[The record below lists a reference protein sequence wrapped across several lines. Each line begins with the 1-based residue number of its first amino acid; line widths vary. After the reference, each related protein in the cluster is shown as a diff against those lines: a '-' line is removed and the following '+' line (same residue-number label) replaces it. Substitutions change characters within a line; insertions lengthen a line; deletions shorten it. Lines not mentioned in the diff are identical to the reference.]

1 MTDGPLAGIRV
12 VEWAHLHMGPGGG
25 MFLADMGADIIH
37 IEARVRG
44 DDMRRVGTLWGVNYL
59 LDHDRNAFTEDLL
72 RNKRSL
78 AVDLNTDEGK
88 EIIYR
93 LVKDADVFLTNMRPA
108 AVAKQKLDYDTLSAI
123 NPKLIY
129 CHGTGFGDRG
139 PDKDSPGNEM
149 MGLARV
155 GMMLGSAPAGG
166 EPVYPTVGV
175 QDRLGA
181 IGIAMGILGALVAR
195 ERTGIGQL
203 VQTSLL
209 GWMVNLQVVGAQI
222 AANTGQDPRPAPR
235 QDSNDPLYNF
245 YRCKDGNWVALG
257 MLGYGNRF
265 WPKLCEALGQPDLAD
280 DDRFAD
286 ESRRDQ
292 NHRSLIVVLDELFAR
307 ITYSEWSSQARKF
320 DLISTKVNALTD
332 LGSDEQIL
340 ENGYIQT
347 LPHPDLGEWSYVTT
361 PLQFEKTPVSIR
373 SCAPQI
379 GENTFEVLR
388 DMRYSPDEICDLLKR
403 EVV

>member
-25 MFLADMGADIIH
+25 MFLGDMGADVIH
-37 IEARVRG
+37 IEALGG

-59 LDHDRNAFTEDLL
+59 LDDDRNAFTEDLL

-78 AVDLNTDEGK
+78 AVDLNKDGAK

-93 LVKDADVFLTNMRPA
+93 LIGDADVFVTNMRPA
-108 AVAKQKLDYDTLSAI
+108 AVTKQQMDYKTLSAI
-123 NPKLIY
+123 NPRVIY
-129 CHGTGFGDRG
+129 CHGTGYGDRG

-149 MGLARV
+149 MGLARA

-166 EPVYPTVGV
+166 EPVYPTAGV

-181 IGIAMGILGALVAR
+181 IGMAMGILGALVAR
-195 ERTGIGQL
+195 ERTGVGQL

-235 QDSNDPLYNF
+235 QDTNDPLYNF
-245 YRCKDGNWVALG
+245 YRCGDGTWIALG
-257 MLGYGNRF
+257 MLGYGNRY
-265 WPKLCEALGQPDLAD
+265 WPRLCEALGQPDLAD
-280 DDRFAD
+280 DQRFLD
-286 ESRRDQ
+286 EVRRDQ
-292 NHRSLIVVLDELFAR
+292 NHQALIAVLDALFSHV
-307 ITYSEWSSQARKF
+307 TYGEWAALARKY
-320 DLISTKVNALTD
+320 DLISTRVNALTD

-340 ENGYIQT
+340 DNGYIQT
-347 LPHPDLGEWSYVTT
+347 LPHPHLGQWSYVTT
-361 PLQFEKTPVSIR
+361 PLNFEKTPVSIR

-379 GENTFEVLR
+379 GENTIDVLK
-388 DMRYSPDEICDLLKR
+388 DIGYSPDQINDLVER